1 MKLSNSIVVVLL
13 ALTLASQGQAWDD
26 EQEKTPD
33 TKRKLIVAGLVTAG
47 VVAAAY
53 GGFKVWKHFDLSRL
67 FKKRGIE
74 GEEYIGIDLGTSKS
88 GGGLGDELVPD
99 AEGNTMTASAVL
111 FDRDGK
117 AIKTGNAALDEDGV
131 VTSAKR
137 VIGTPFSIA
146 KEDDVL
152 TVVADTRPD
161 YKHMAAID
169 IGAEESVSPEKVA
182 EEVLRDV
189 KQRIDKHHGKNFN
202 NAVIT
207 VPAYFYE
214 FQKAATKRAA
224 HAAGFK
230 HVVLINEPTAAAFAH
245 GAAELDTKKL
255 KQGVNYLIYDF
266 GGGTMDVSIVNAK
279 LEKKQRVFTVNS
291 IEGNPRLG
299 GDDIDKSIAKKF
311 AKDLGLDP
319 DNMKDK
325 VERSLRQQA
334 EKAKIHLSK
343 QDTVYQSK
351 FTLPDQTTPVEVKLS
366 REDFNKEIGKI
377 VQETVDLTHAAI
389 KHSPLEIDEI
399 DEVVLV
405 GGSSRNLLVR
415 EKLIEIFGETR
426 LEKSLQ
432 EDIDP
437 DEMVA
442 KGAAKYAQVLTE
454 QSNDYHLSDV
464 VPMSLRVDMQSNE
477 TGEEVSEVVISKLSA
492 TPAEGTRLG
501 SALGSRVRIVIRQ
514 GESTTPDENM
524 RLGFF
529 YLDDTEKG
537 NEIDILFKI
546 DTNGT
551 LEVTAKDADTGVE
564 KSKSIDMTATPE
576 KDAGNVKKKSDV
588 NKGGDDAEE
597 ILQQLFNSNQTKQ
610 IQILQEL
617 SENQKITNEKL
628 EILQE
633 LSEKLDE
640 TVQELSE
647 KQEIKND
654 EIEIISAQ
662 LRELQDELRA
672 TGK

>member
-1 MKLSNSIVVVLL
+1 MKLSNSIVAVLL

-67 FKKRGIE
+67 FKKRGVE

-99 AEGNTMTASAVL
+99 AEGRTMTASAVL
-111 FDRDGK
+111 FDQDGQ

-137 VIGTPFSIA
+137 IIGTPFSIA
-146 KEDDVL
+146 KEDDTL
-152 TVVADTRPD
+152 NVVPD
-161 YKHMAAID
+161 IRRNKEHMAAIAID
-169 IGAEESVSPEKVA
+169 EKQSISPEKVA
-182 EEVLRDV
+182 EAVLRDV
-189 KQRIDKHHGKNFN
+189 KQRIEKHHSKNFN

-224 HAAGFK
+224 HDAGFK
-230 HVVLINEPTAAAFAH
+230 HVVLINEPTAAAFAQ
-245 GAAELDTKKL
+245 GAAELNNKKL

-291 IEGNPRLG
+291 IEGNPSLG
-299 GDDIDKSIAKKF
+299 GDDIDKIIAKKF
-311 AKDLGLDP
+311 ADDLGLDL

-325 VERSLRQQA
+325 VKRSRRQQA
-334 EKAKIHLSK
+334 EKAKIHLSNT
-343 QDTVYQSK
+343 QHTVYRSEV
-351 FTLPDQTTPVEVKLS
+351 TLPNQAQPVQVKLS
-366 REDFNKEIGKI
+366 REDFNNEIEEI
-377 VQETVDLTHAAI
+377 VQKTVELTHNAI

-415 EKLIEIFGETR
+415 EELIKIFGEAR
-426 LEKSLQ
+426 LKKSLQ
-432 EDIDP
+432 GDINP

-464 VPMSLRVDMQSNE
+464 VPMSLRVDIKPHE
-477 TGEEVSEVVISKLSA
+477 KGATVSEEVISKLSA
-492 TPAEGTRLG
+492 TPAEGTKQG
-501 SALGSRVRIVIRQ
+501 NALGNQVRVVIRQ
-514 GESTTPDENM
+514 GESSIPDENM
-524 RLGFF
+524 WLGHID
-529 YLDDTEKG
+529 LNDSEKG
-537 NEIDILFKI
+537 NEIDIRFKI
-546 DTNGT
+546 NTNGT

-564 KSKSIDMTATPE
+564 KNRTIDMTATPKE
-576 KDAGNVKKKSDV
+576 KDAGNGKKTSDG
-588 NKGGDDAEE
+588 KKTGDGKKTSDDAEE
-597 ILQQLFNSNQTKQ
+597 QVFDLTKVR
-610 IQILQEL
+610 QEL
-617 SENQKITNEKL
+617 TEVR
-628 EILQE
+628 QE
-633 LSEKLDE
+633 LTKVIKKQNEMDARIRKNSDKLSD
-640 TVQELSE
+640 TS
-647 KQEIKND
+647 K
-654 EIEIISAQ
+654 
-662 LRELQDELRA
+662 
-672 TGK
+672 